1 MSTIYL
7 FRHGQTTFN
16 RDHIFTGFTDAP
28 LTPLGIKQAKYI
40 AKLLKNK
47 RIDIAYQTRLSRAK
61 DTLAPIL
68 KSHPEIQKVVT
79 DDRMIERDYGDL
91 SGHPHREIIDKYGQ
105 KQFDIWHRS
114 YRIPPPNGESF
125 ADVKVRV
132 KAFIKDLTKKYSGK
146 NINIAI
152 SSHGNSM
159 RLFRQ
164 IMEKASIKDT
174 CSWSIPY
181 DQIFTYKI

>member
-16 RDHIFTGFTDAP
+16 RDHIFTGFKDAP
-28 LTPLGIKQAKYI
+28 LTDLGIKQAKYI

-47 RIDIAYQTRLSRAK
+47 RIDIAYQTRLSRSI
-61 DTLAPIL
+61 DTLTPVL
-68 KSHPEIQKVVT
+68 QTHPEIQKVIT
-79 DDRMIERDYGDL
+79 DDRVIERSYGDL
-91 SGHPHREIIDKYGQ
+91 AGQPHQKIIDKYGQ

-132 KAFIKDLTKKYSGK
+132 KDFIKGLKKKYSGK
-146 NINIAI
+146 DINIAI
-152 SSHGNSM
+152 SAHGNSI

-164 IMEKASIKDT
+164 IMEKASIADT